1 MKQLTFSANNL
12 NKQTPKQIQTIYRV
26 AMLLSVIWVSVI
38 QPNFEFSDH
47 VIAEVNK
54 WIVVFNGLFYHI
66 CQFFGWND
74 STPDNSADT
83 STDKPSNTLMS
94 IGVGLFIL
102 ACITAALEGC
112 TTPRKLLDKHDK
124 IEALS
129 RRKAGEPGSK
139 RFAKYDT
146 IKNHWC
152 AVNAPVRIGKGKVT
166 YLPGKPIIKE
176 VPGPVKYVDCDSA
189 IKANG
194 GSAPKVEVPCPDT
207 KTIVIR
213 DTVLQRDTA
222 YDDNAE
228 KLLRAQLKGA
238 QDDIVKA
245 WDAASKA
252 NLRANAAE
260 DKLRRR
266 NWLTLIPWGIIAL
279 VAATL
284 LYRKFR

>member
-12 NKQTPKQIQTIYRV
+12 NKQTPKQVQTLYRV

-66 CQFFGWND
+66 CQYFGWND
-74 STPDNSADT
+74 STPDSSADT
-83 STDKPSNTLMS
+83 SADKPANTMLS
-94 IGVGLFIL
+94 ISVGLFIL
-102 ACITAALEGC
+102 AAIAAALEGC
-112 TTPRKLLDKHDK
+112 NSPRKLLDKNNK
-124 IEALS
+124 IEAIS
-129 RRKAGEPGSK
+129 KRKAGEPGSK

-166 YLPGKPIIKE
+166 YLPGKPVIKE
-176 VPGPVKYVDCDSA
+176 VPGPVRYVDCDSA
-189 IKANG
+189 IKASG
-194 GSAPKVEVPCPDT
+194 GSAPKVKVPCPDT
-207 KTIVIR
+207 RTIVIR

-222 YDDNAE
+222 YNDNAE

-238 QDDIVKA
+238 QDDIIKA

-252 NLRANAAE
+252 KQRADAAE

-266 NWLTLIPWGIIAL
+266 NWLALIPWGIIAIVL
-279 VAATL
+279 LTL
-284 LYRKFR
+284 LYRKLK